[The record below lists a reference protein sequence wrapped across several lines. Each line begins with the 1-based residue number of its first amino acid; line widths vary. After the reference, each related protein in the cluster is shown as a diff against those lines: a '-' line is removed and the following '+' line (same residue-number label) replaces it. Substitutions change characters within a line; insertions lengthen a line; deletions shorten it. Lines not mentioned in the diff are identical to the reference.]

1 VLDNGGGNPG
11 AISNAVTL
19 LLCGQPVPTPKRPIA
34 DVMGKKI
41 EMDGIDAAIAHYHQ
55 LKKMETDEYNFG
67 EGQLNR
73 LGYMYLQQEKAE
85 TAIQIFRLN
94 VEAYPD
100 AWNPYDSLGEA
111 YLAAGDRD
119 QAIAN
124 YRKSL
129 ELNSENET
137 AKATL
142 KRLGVK

>member
-1 VLDNGGGNPG
+1 
-11 AISNAVTL
+11 
-19 LLCGQPVPTPKRPIA
+19 
-34 DVMGKKI
+34 MGKKI